1 MHEWRRVGHHVVGTF
16 EIADFD
22 QARRL
27 AKRLDSRQKQ
37 LVFGRLAAE
46 EQVDRNLP
54 AAIFPPGP
62 EAPGPFTFELGDQ
75 LVLVIKAHDT
85 PEVPDLAPSH
95 GTAPDSKMRRM
106 EPPMLK
112 WRTSV

>member
-22 QARRL
+22 QARRI
-27 AKRLDSRQKQ
+27 AKRLDARQKQ
-37 LVFGRLAAE
+37 LVFGRPPAE
-46 EQVDRNLP
+46 EQMDRNLP
-54 AAIFPPGP
+54 AAIFPPGA

-75 LVLVIKAHDT
+75 LVLVIKTHDT
-85 PEVPDLAPSH
+85 PEVPDLALSH
-95 GTAPDSKMRRM
+95 GTAPNSKMRRTR
-106 EPPMLK
+106 PPMLK